1 MAMTGSQLRI
11 TVEDFR
17 KLLKAFPLKPNEDL
31 LIVKCYR
38 QCRDSKDSLIGKWV
52 NIAAV
57 CPLVQGEQGLHR
69 QFGCVAAMHF
79 KKGQFD
85 DNLGQSF

>member
-17 KLLKAFPLKPNEDL
+17 KLLKAFLFKPNDNL

-38 QCRDSKDSLIGKWV
+38 QCGDSKDNLIGKWV
-52 NIAAV
+52 NIDTV
-57 CPLVQGEQGLHR
+57 CPLVHGEQGLR
-69 QFGCVAAMHF
+69 VCTGS
-79 KKGQFD
+79 
-85 DNLGQSF
+85 LGV